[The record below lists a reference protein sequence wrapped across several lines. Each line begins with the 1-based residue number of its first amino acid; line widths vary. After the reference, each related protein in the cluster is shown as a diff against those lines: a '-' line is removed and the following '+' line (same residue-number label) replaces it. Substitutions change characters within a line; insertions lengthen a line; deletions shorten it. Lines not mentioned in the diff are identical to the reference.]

1 MPLLTV
7 VPATTDAT
15 EPDQTPVT
23 LTNSVVSLDQ
33 VRGFL
38 NGTLPASAL
47 PAPTFGP
54 IGETVLTRTYL
65 RDINVPARIA
75 A

>member
-7 VPATTDAT
+7 VPAVADAA
-15 EPDQTPVT
+15 EPDQAPVT

-38 NGTLPASAL
+38 NGTVPAAAL
-47 PAPTFGP
+47 PSPTWGP

-65 RDINVPARIA
+65 RDINVPAQIA